1 MTLLAAVDV
10 GGTTV
15 KAAVYEPGRWAKRA
29 ELRRPTVRPTAR
41 GEDPAVAVAEQV
53 GAMVQELAEGLAGEL
68 ATDGPVAAAGV
79 VVPGV
84 VDEAAGIARFA
95 ANLGWRDAPLRELL
109 AERLPMPVAFGHDVT
124 AGGLAEHRFGA
135 ARGFADAAFVP
146 VGTGIA
152 AALLLG
158 GRPHRAAGH
167 AGELGH
173 VDVGH
178 GHRCGCGA
186 TGCLEA
192 VASAGS
198 IARHYTERSGRA
210 VTGAREV
217 LDADDDVAR
226 EIVEEAVTALAA
238 GLRLLVTLVAP
249 EVVVLGGG
257 LFEAGGLLERVDR
270 RLAES
275 LIFQRR
281 PVLRRAEL
289 GDEAGCLGA
298 GLLAA
303 ELLEPAVAP

>member
-1 MTLLAAVDV
+1 MELLAAVDV

-15 KAAVYEPGRWAKRA
+15 KAAVYERGSWTRRA
-29 ELRRPTVRPTAR
+29 RLRRPTAR
-41 GEDPAVAVAEQV
+41 GADPGVAVAEQV
-53 GAMVQELAEGLAGEL
+53 EAVVGELAEAGPI
-68 ATDGPVAAAGV
+68 TAAGV

-84 VDEAAGIARFA
+84 VDEAAGIARFS

-173 VDVGH
+173 LDVGH
-178 GHRCGCGA
+178 SRRCGCGS

-192 VASAGS
+192 IASAGA
-198 IARHYTERSGRA
+198 IARRYTEQSGRP

-217 LDADDDVAR
+217 LAAEAAGDAVAR
-226 EIVEEAVTALAA
+226 EVVEDAVVALAA
-238 GLRLLVTLVAP
+238 GLRALVTLLAP
-249 EVVVLGGG
+249 QAVVLGGG

-270 RLAES
+270 RLGES
-275 LIFQRR
+275 LVFQRR

-303 ELLEPAVAP
+303 QLLGPAVSA

>member
-15 KAAVYEPGRWAKRA
+15 KAAVYEPGRWTKRA
-29 ELRRPTVRPTAR
+29 ELRRPTAR
-41 GEDPAVAVAEQV
+41 GADPAKAVADQV
-53 GAMVQELAEGLAGEL
+53 RTLIGQLQHAG
-68 ATDGPVAAAGV
+68 PIAAAGV

-84 VDEAAGIARFA
+84 VDEAAGVARFA
-95 ANLGWRDAPLRELL
+95 ANLGWRDAPVRELL

-152 AALLLG
+152 AALLIG
-158 GRPHRAAGH
+158 GRPHRAAGQ

-186 TGCLEA
+186 TGCLEV
-192 VASAGS
+192 VASAGA
-198 IARHYTERSGRA
+198 IARRYTERSGRA
-210 VTGAREV
+210 VAGAREV
-217 LDADDDVAR
+217 LEADDDVAR
-226 EIVEEAVTALAA
+226 EVVEEAVTALAT
-238 GLRLLVTLVAP
+238 GLRLLVTLIAP

-270 RLAES
+270 RLAGS
-275 LIFQRR
+275 LVFQRR

-303 ELLEPAVAP
+303 ELLERVVAP